1 MARPVP
7 LIATLGKCMKEM
19 ERHAQGGQS
28 MLDQT
33 GSGRHLACNVQARTG
48 HSLPPT
54 ISSPNASMMSIQ
66 QVAVRQE

>member
-28 MLDQT
+28 MLDQAAT
-33 GSGRHLACNVQARTG
+33 LRAMSKPGQVILC
-48 HSLPPT
+48 LPPY
-54 ISSPNASMMSIQ
+54 PHLMQA
-66 QVAVRQE
+66 